1 MRKLVKSLEFDA
13 AADRDKVVKIIKPG
27 RVRIA
32 YLFGGVSASHPH
44 PKQHDALFPQPP
56 IRWVVIHVV

>member
-32 YLFGGVSASHPH
+32 YLFGGVSASHSH
-44 PKQHDALFPQPP
+44 PKQRNLRQACYSKVMRL
-56 IRWVVIHVV
+56 